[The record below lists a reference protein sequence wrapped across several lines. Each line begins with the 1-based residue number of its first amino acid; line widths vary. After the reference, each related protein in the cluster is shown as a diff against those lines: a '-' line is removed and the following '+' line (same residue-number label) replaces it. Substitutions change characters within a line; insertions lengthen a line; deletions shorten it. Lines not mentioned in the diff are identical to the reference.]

1 MSLADYFENTKGMGV
16 LATADNTGKVDAAVY
31 ARPHVQDETTVAFIM
46 RDKLSYK
53 NLCTNP
59 SALYLFVEKG
69 EGLCRQ
75 AAASDQTPPRVLPR
89 SHRRSTPLPA
99 RPWACRRGAVLFGV
113 LPHRSDS
120 PACRGLA
127 GFASL

>member
-16 LATADNTGKVDAAVY
+16 LATADSAGKVDAAVY

-69 EGLCRQ
+69 EGYVGKRLHLTKLRQ
-75 AAASDQTPPRVLPR
+75 ESAPEAIDAV
-89 SHRRSTPLPA
+89 
-99 RPWACRRGAVLFGV
+99 RRGRHG
-113 LPHRSDS
+113 HG
-120 PACRGLA
+120 PAEEGQCYLVYFRIDQIRPLVGD
-127 GFASL
+127 